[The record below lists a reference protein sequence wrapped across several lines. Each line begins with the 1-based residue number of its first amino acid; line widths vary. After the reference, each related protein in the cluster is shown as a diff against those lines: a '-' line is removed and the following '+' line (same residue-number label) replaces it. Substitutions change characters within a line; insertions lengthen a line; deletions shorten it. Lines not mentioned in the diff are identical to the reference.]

1 VGARGRSARLPVGDP
16 GRGGGAVSG
25 EDDLSALRLRAES
38 CRACPLSRGRNRVV
52 FGEGDPHA
60 RLAFVGE
67 APGEQED
74 LQGRPFVGAAGQLL
88 DRILAAAGIAR
99 SEVYITNTVMCRPPG
114 NRVPTEEER
123 AACRPFFD
131 AKMRL
136 IAPRIVVLL
145 GATAAQSVLGPGV
158 RITRDRGRAV
168 EREGVTYVPTFHPAA
183 LLRDPSK
190 KRPVWEDIQRVR
202 DMYRALPPAGGALP
216 RPAAHPTVPADGA
229 APAEPA
235 RSARTGEAAA
245 LQLRLPVP

>member
-1 VGARGRSARLPVGDP
+1 M
-16 GRGGGAVSG
+16 SG
-25 EDDLSALRLRAES
+25 ESELAALRQQAEA
-38 CRACPLSRGRNRVV
+38 CRACPLSRGRHRVV

-74 LQGRPFVGAAGQLL
+74 MQGRPFVGAAGQLL

-158 RITRDRGRAV
+158 RITRDRGRPV
-168 EREGVTYVPTFHPAA
+168 ERQGVTYVPTFHPAA

-202 DMYRALPPAGGALP
+202 DLYRSLPPEGHVP
-216 RPAAHPTVPADGA
+216 EHPPATPSASTDGRT
-229 APAEPA
+229 PAEPA
-235 RSARTGEAAA
+235 GGGRPGEAAA